1 MSPLT
6 RVYVLDTNALLND
19 PEVLFAFSGA
29 EVVIPGVVL
38 DELDA
43 LKHRREDRRL
53 RYHGRKATRLLF
65 EVTRE
70 GRLLEGV
77 KLENGALLRVE
88 RGEEPPGTPPE
99 LDLRR
104 ADDQILAI
112 AHRLNRRPGCRV
124 TLVTNDV
131 SMLLRAEALGLDTY
145 RFEGKLEHLRK
156 RRLGHMGW
164 LRLHGVT
171 LVLGVLAVLFAVTTV
186 YLLVTRPAPS
196 PGEELSA
203 VDAGAA
209 LETLGATPEQLEQH
223 YRSVLESDPAN
234 LAAAI
239 KLGDL
244 LFDQQ
249 RYLEAVDSYRKALEI
264 TPADAN
270 VRTDMGIALLYLGRY
285 REAVEAFDRAILDSP
300 GHALAHYNLG
310 VALAQNGEPARAIAE
325 LRKALDL
332 AAAGG
337 GNVPTAD
344 AQAMIDELGQPQSS
358 GQ

>member
-1 MSPLT
+1 VSPLT

-38 DELDA
+38 DELDG

-53 RYHGRKATRLLF
+53 RYHGRKATRMLF

-70 GRLLEGV
+70 GRVLEGV
-77 KLENGALLRVE
+77 QLENGATLRVDRE
-88 RGEEPPGTPPE
+88 EEPPGTPPE

-131 SMLLRAEALGLDTY
+131 NMLLRAEALALDTY
-145 RFEGKLEHLRK
+145 RFEGKLEHIRK

-171 LVLGVLAVLFAVTTV
+171 LMLGVLAVLFAAATT
-186 YLLVTRPAPS
+186 YLLVTRPAP
-196 PGEELSA
+196 PPAEELSA
-203 VDAGAA
+203 VDAGGA
-209 LETLGATPEQLEQH
+209 LETLGASAEQLEQH
-223 YRSVLESDPAN
+223 YRSLLERDPAN
-234 LAAAI
+234 LPAATR
-239 KLGDL
+239 LGDL

-249 RYLEAVDSYRKALEI
+249 RYLEAVDSYRRALEI
-264 TPADAN
+264 KPADAN

-310 VALAQNGEPARAIAE
+310 VALAQNGESARAIME
-325 LRKALDL
+325 LQKALDL
-332 AAAGG
+332 AAADGSR
-337 GNVPTAD
+337 VPTAD
-344 AQAMIDELGQPQSS
+344 ARAMIDELVRRQGS